1 LKDYQQFLN
10 KQAKVIILF
19 EDEAVAATSQPDV
32 HELRRLFEKHNED
45 CVIDPNLNLNALAD
59 EVNA

>member
-1 LKDYQQFLN
+1 
-10 KQAKVIILF
+10 
-19 EDEAVAATSQPDV
+19 VAATSQPDV